1 MKRILPLCLAFLIS
15 LAACSAQG
23 AVIPAVSPAA
33 VMPAEPAATAL
44 PSGPPEASAPPASPF
59 SISLESQAVEAVEW
73 EGGLSSLPQ
82 RLVDGQAELSYLF
95 AEPSATVLLAQLPDK
110 DIALYGILDE
120 AHPEERCLLRIGER
134 AWVYDLQWATPRC
147 YLPQLHSG
155 DFDGDGVEELAL
167 LAYVGSGTGVSVW
180 TLGIVE
186 PDGEIPALRA
196 VFSPSYED
204 ALTPCFSCN
213 YNTASKKASLIF
225 NRGEPEMVDFSR
237 FTPSLPAD
245 AQLTAAVG
253 NIVEYAVEDSVI
265 TVCLGVNLYGGDIP
279 PTVLYPADIEA
290 QVVYN
295 GEGFFLR
302 QPVMIPAVG
311 F

>member
-1 MKRILPLCLAFLIS
+1 MKRILPLCLVCLIS

-33 VMPAEPAATAL
+33 VMPAEPAATPFPTEA
-44 PSGPPEASAPPASPF
+44 PEASAPPASPLSF
-59 SISLESQAVEAVEW
+59 SLGSQAVEGTEW

-82 RLVDGQAELSYLF
+82 RLVDGQAELSCLF
-95 AEPSATVLLAQLPDK
+95 AKPSATVLLAQLSDK
-110 DIALYGILDE
+110 DIALYGIWDE

-134 AWVYDLQWATPRC
+134 AWIYDLQWATPRC

-155 DFDGDGVEELAL
+155 DFDGDGTEELAL
-167 LAYVGSGTGVSVW
+167 LTYVGSGTGVSVW
-180 TLGIVE
+180 TFGIVE
-186 PDGEIPALRA
+186 LDGEIPALRT
-196 VFSPSYED
+196 VVSPSYED

-213 YNTASKKASLIF
+213 YDAASKKASLVF
-225 NRGEPEMVDFSR
+225 NHEKPEMVDFSR
-237 FTPSLPAD
+237 FTPSLPAE

-253 NIVEYAVEDSVI
+253 NIVEYSVEDGVI
-265 TVCLGVNLYGGDIP
+265 TVCLGVNLYGGGVP
-279 PTVLYPADIEA
+279 PTVLYPADVEA

-295 GEGFFLR
+295 GESFSLR